1 MQRRNDGPT
10 TIIIVNVVHGGAL
23 SGPSD
28 TLKKLFS
35 RR

>member
-23 SGPSD
+23 SSLLD